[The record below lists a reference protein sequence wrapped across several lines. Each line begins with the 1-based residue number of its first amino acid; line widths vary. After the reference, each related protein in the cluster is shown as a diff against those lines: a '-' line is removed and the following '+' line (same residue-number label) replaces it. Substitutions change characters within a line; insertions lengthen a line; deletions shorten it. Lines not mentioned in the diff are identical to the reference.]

1 MSSIDSGLNS
11 ICTLLVMDF
20 HRRYGVGR
28 AWLAKKL
35 GKTPETL
42 TESDELKLAQPLT
55 LAVGVGATLFAI
67 GVAQVRDIFD
77 IMIIIAN
84 TLGAPLLA
92 IFLLGMFTRRCT
104 AGGAFFGL
112 MAGSLLTAGI
122 TVLSLLKKY
131 GYVSPQNWPFDGIW
145 SVTFGV
151 LATLLLGYAASF
163 VLGKAKSRRELRG
176 LVLGVGHLGVLAT
189 DEETPILGD
198 IDPEAPGR
206 WK

>member
-1 MSSIDSGLNS
+1 MSKRSTSSSRKNGSSSRTLASPLPAPRFIADHLPWGAAGLIVAALLAACMSSIDSGLNS

-92 IFLLGMFTRRCT
+92 IFL
-104 AGGAFFGL
+104 
-112 MAGSLLTAGI
+112 
-122 TVLSLLKKY
+122 
-131 GYVSPQNWPFDGIW
+131 
-145 SVTFGV
+145 
-151 LATLLLGYAASF
+151 
-163 VLGKAKSRRELRG
+163 
-176 LVLGVGHLGVLAT
+176 
-189 DEETPILGD
+189 
-198 IDPEAPGR
+198 
-206 WK
+206 